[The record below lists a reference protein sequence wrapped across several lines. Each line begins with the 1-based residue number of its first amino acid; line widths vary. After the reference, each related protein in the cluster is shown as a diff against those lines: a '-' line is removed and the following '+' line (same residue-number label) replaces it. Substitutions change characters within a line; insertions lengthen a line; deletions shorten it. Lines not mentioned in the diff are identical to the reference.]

1 MIRSHAEERSLISWL
16 IMQERVLRL
25 WIEEALAAAPSD
37 ERFISELESHH
48 DWLAQQIARIEKRS
62 AA

>member
-1 MIRSHAEERSLISWL
+1 MIRSHAEDRSLISWL
-16 IMQERVLRL
+16 MMQEKVLRL
-25 WIEEALAAAPSD
+25 WIEEALASAPSD

-48 DWLAQQIARIEKRS
+48 HWLAQQIARIEKRS